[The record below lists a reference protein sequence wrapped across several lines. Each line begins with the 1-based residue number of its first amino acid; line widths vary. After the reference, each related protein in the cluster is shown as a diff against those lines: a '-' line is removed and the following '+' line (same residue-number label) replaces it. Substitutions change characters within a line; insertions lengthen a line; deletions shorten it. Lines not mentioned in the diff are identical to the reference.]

1 MAGRQEKETFDM
13 TITLAPLG
21 TATALPTE
29 SDIRIYVAC
38 LAAYNSGHLHGR
50 WIDAGQGEAHIW
62 EQTRAMLA
70 ASPEP
75 DAEEW
80 AIHDYE
86 GFEGAP
92 IGEYSSLETIA
103 EYAEFITE
111 HETLGGKLLEHY
123 GGDLEDAKA
132 ALEEYCGEF
141 ESVEDYARDL
151 TEQTGTQIPESLANY
166 IDYAAMAHDMEM
178 GGDVFTIETGFQQVH
193 VFWAR

>member
-1 MAGRQEKETFDM
+1 MAGRREQETFDM
-13 TITLAPLG
+13 TATLAPLG
-21 TATALPTE
+21 TATPLPTE

-62 EQTRAMLA
+62 EQTRVMLA

-92 IGEYSSLETIA
+92 ISEYSSFETIA
-103 EYAEFITE
+103 EYADFISE
-111 HETLGGKLLEHY
+111 RGALGGKLLVHY
-123 GGDLEDAKA
+123 GGDLEDAKT

-141 ESVEDYARDL
+141 ESLENYAREL
-151 TEQTGTQIPESLANY
+151 TEDTGGEIPEHLARY
-166 IDYAAMAHDMEM
+166 IDYAAMGRDMEM
-178 GGDVFTIETGFQQVH
+178 GGDVFTIETGFQNIH
-193 VFWAR
+193 IFRTW